1 MKKIFVLVAV
11 TIMGVVN
18 VNAQSGYEDTT
29 HEIGVS
35 IGEMSNSKWV
45 SVADFMGTTIFSIG
59 TVKYENGSFTG
70 PISVEYFYHYTPVV
84 NLGAIAVFAQESK
97 DIVIN
102 GDKSGDAKNTYLTVL
117 PAAKFNWLRT
127 KNFGMYSKLA
137 AGLTYMSRKEDYK
150 KDHENWRPDDE
161 IAKEGVERLKNQ
173 DAPGCPYFIP
183 TRIMDIKP
191 EVLLYQLNKKLIL
204 AKAKQ

>member
-1 MKKIFVLVAV
+1 MKKIFLLVAV
-11 TIMGVVN
+11 TIMGVVS

-70 PISVEYFYHYTPVV
+70 PISVEYFYHYNPVV

-150 KDHENWRPDDE
+150 KDYENQSDSKFFFSWQISALGMEAGSENVRGFLE
-161 IAKEGVERLKNQ
+161 FGVGEQ
-173 DAPGCPYFIP
+173 GMA
-183 TRIMDIKP
+183 
-191 EVLLYQLNKKLIL
+191 LIGL
-204 AKAKQ
+204 RYKF